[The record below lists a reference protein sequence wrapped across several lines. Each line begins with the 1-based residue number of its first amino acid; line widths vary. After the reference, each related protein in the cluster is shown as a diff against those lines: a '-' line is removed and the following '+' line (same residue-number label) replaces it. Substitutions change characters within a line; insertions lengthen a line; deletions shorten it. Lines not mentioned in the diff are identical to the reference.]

1 VVVGQTFDL
10 NVEKV
15 LEHWTPAH
23 ALREVIAN
31 ALDEHA
37 LIGRADRPSVVKD
50 DAGVWHVRDRGRGLR
65 YHHLT
70 QNESDEKRAS
80 DVVVGQFGVGLK
92 DALATFHRNGIAVRI
107 SSPRGTI
114 SLTEHAKHGFDDVV
128 TLHAVVEAPAEV
140 DGTDVALAGISD
152 ADVAEAMAFFL
163 VFDPSVEVL
172 ETTGSGQVLARAG
185 DAPRSV
191 YVRGVRVAE
200 DDGLLFSYNVTKV
213 DAKLRRALNR
223 ERSHVGR
230 SAYTDRVKAILLAVE
245 ASVVLT
251 RLVEDMAGFAK
262 GATRDEV
269 KWNDV
274 AERVVRQL
282 AATNPDTVFVTAAQ
296 RWSHPELI
304 RRAEIDGKH
313 VFVIPDALAA
323 RLRNAADG
331 IVTTLERFAAE
342 WNERVVIQPLD
353 PAQLDPAERDVL
365 NVAGQMLEVVGRR
378 RDEWQVVV
386 SDTLHLTPDGT
397 ETAHGLWEPARRRIV
412 INRRCLRSRELF
424 VATLLHEIAHAITG
438 ATDLTAEF
446 EDGLTDLLGTVG
458 TRAVTTP

>member
-1 VVVGQTFDL
+1 MDHQTFDL

-31 ALDEHA
+31 AIDEHA
-37 LIGRADRPSVVKD
+37 LIGRRDNPEVVKD

-70 QNESDEKRAS
+70 QNESVEKRAS

-92 DALATFHRNGIAVRI
+92 DALATFHRNGISVRI
-107 SSPRGTI
+107 SSPYGTI
-114 SLTEHAKHGFDDVV
+114 TLTEQSKHGFRDVV
-128 TLHAVVEAPAEV
+128 TLHAVVGPPAPV
-140 DGTDVALAGISD
+140 DGTDVQLTGVCE
-152 ADVAEAMAFFL
+152 ADVEEAMAFFL
-163 VFDPSVEVL
+163 VFDHSVEAL
-172 ETTGSGQVLARAG
+172 EATSVGQVLERRG
-185 DAPRSV
+185 DAPGSV

-200 DDGLLFSYNVTKV
+200 DDGLLFSYNITKV
-213 DAKLRRALNR
+213 DTKLRRALNR

-230 SAYTDRVKAILLAVE
+230 SAYTDRIKAILLAVE
-245 ASVVLT
+245 SPTVL
-251 RLVEDMAGFAK
+251 RQLVEDMAGFAK

-282 AATNPDTVFVTAAQ
+282 ALADPDVVFVTTAQ

-304 RRAEIDGKH
+304 RRAEVDGKH

-323 RLRNAADG
+323 RLGNAADDT
-331 IVTTLERFAAE
+331 VTTLERFAAE
-342 WNERVVIQPLD
+342 WNERVVITPLD
-353 PAQLDPAERDVL
+353 PAVLDPAERHVFELAGRVL
-365 NVAGQMLEVVGRR
+365 ELAGRR
-378 RDEWQVVV
+378 GDEWQVVV
-386 SDTLHLTPDGT
+386 SETLHLTPDGT

-412 INRRCLRSRELF
+412 INRRCLASAQLF
-424 VATLLHEIAHAITG
+424 VATLLHEIGHAITG
-438 ATDLTAEF
+438 ATDLTAQF
-446 EDGLTDLLGTVG
+446 EDGLTDLLGTVALHSVNA
-458 TRAVTTP
+458 T